1 MVWAYTQ
8 NATFNLLGYT
18 LSQVL
23 IWNEKMIESLMQLLS
38 DPNTWIAFLTLSAL
52 EIILGIDNIIFI
64 SVIANRLPLEIREKV
79 RRFGLLFALLTRILL
94 LLSLSWVMG
103 LTEPLFAIA
112 EKSISG
118 RDLILLLGGFFLIW
132 KASKE
137 IYIEVEVGEH
147 DDEGG
152 DTSSKSGTKSMLSLF
167 VGSVLQIGLLDII
180 FSLDSVITA
189 VGMVDQISI
198 MIAAVLASV
207 LIMLIAAKPIGDFVH
222 RHPSI
227 KVLALSFLTVVGV
240 VLIAEGMG
248 VHIPKGY
255 VYVAMAFSLSVEL
268 LNIRSR
274 EKRKK
279 QG

>member
-1 MVWAYTQ
+1 
-8 NATFNLLGYT
+8 
-18 LSQVL
+18 
-23 IWNEKMIESLMQLLS
+23 
-38 DPNTWIAFLTLSAL
+38 
-52 EIILGIDNIIFI
+52 
-64 SVIANRLPLEIREKV
+64 LPLEIREKV
-79 RRFGLLFALLTRILL
+79 RQFGLMFALVTRILL

-103 LTEPLFAIA
+103 LTATLFTISDH
-112 EKSISG
+112 EISG

-137 IYIEVEVGEH
+137 IYTEVEVGHH
-147 DDEGG
+147 DDELA
-152 DTSSKSGTKSMLSLF
+152 SASNANSKKTMFSLF
-167 VGSVLQIGLLDII
+167 IGSIVQIGLLDII

-189 VGMVDQISI
+189 VGMVDEISV

-207 LIMLIAAKPIGDFVH
+207 LIMLVAAKPIGDFVH

-274 EKRKK
+274 AKKKRR
-279 QG
+279 

>member
-1 MVWAYTQ
+1 
-8 NATFNLLGYT
+8 
-18 LSQVL
+18 
-23 IWNEKMIESLMQLLS
+23 MIESLLQLIS
-38 DPNTWIAFLTLSAL
+38 DPNAWIAFLTLSAL

-64 SVIANRLPLEIREKV
+64 SVIANRLPIEIREKV
-79 RRFGLLFALLTRILL
+79 RRFGLIFALVTRILL
-94 LLSLSWVMG
+94 LLSLSWVMS
-103 LTEPLFAIA
+103 LTNPLFTIA
-112 EKSISG
+112 DHAISG

-137 IYIEVEVGEH
+137 IYIEVEEGAH
-147 DDEGG
+147 NDETGSG
-152 DTSSKSGTKSMLSLF
+152 DHQSAAKSMTALF
-167 VGSVLQIGLLDII
+167 IGSVLQIGLLDII

-189 VGMVDQISI
+189 VGMVDDISV

-222 RHPSI
+222 HHPSI

-240 VLIAEGMG
+240 ILIAEGMG

-255 VYVAMAFSLSVEL
+255 VYVAMGFSLSVEL

-274 EKRKK
+274 EKKK
-279 QG
+279 KTRV

>member
-1 MVWAYTQ
+1 MLE
-8 NATFNLLGYT
+8 TFI
-18 LSQVL
+18 QL
-23 IWNEKMIESLMQLLS
+23 IS
-38 DPNTWIAFLTLSAL
+38 DPNAWIAFLTLSAL

-64 SVIANRLPLEIREKV
+64 SVIANRLPIEIREKV
-79 RRFGLLFALLTRILL
+79 RQFGLIFALLTRILL

-103 LTEPLFAIA
+103 LTNPLFNVADKA
-112 EKSISG
+112 ISG

-137 IYIEVEVGEH
+137 IYTEVEVGEH
-147 DDEGG
+147 DD
-152 DTSSKSGTKSMLSLF
+152 DLSNPNSANTQKSLSSLF
-167 VGSVLQIGLLDII
+167 IGSVVQIGLLDII

-189 VGMVDQISI
+189 VCMVDQIGV

-207 LIMLIAAKPIGDFVH
+207 FIMLIAAKPIGDFVH

-255 VYVAMAFSLSVEL
+255 VYVAMAFSLTVEL

-274 EKRKK
+274 EKKK
-279 QG
+279 KR

>member
-1 MVWAYTQ
+1 M
-8 NATFNLLGYT
+8 L
-18 LSQVL
+18 
-23 IWNEKMIESLMQLLS
+23 ESLLQFIS
-38 DPNTWIAFLTLSAL
+38 DPNIWIAFLTLSAL

-64 SVIANRLPLEIREKV
+64 SVIANRLPVQIREKV
-79 RRFGLLFALLTRILL
+79 RRFGLIFALLTRILL
-94 LLSLSWVMG
+94 LLSLSWVMS
-103 LTEPLFAIA
+103 LTSPLFTILGHALT
-112 EKSISG
+112 G

-137 IYIEVEVGEH
+137 IYVEVETGSH
-147 DDEGG
+147 G
-152 DTSSKSGTKSMLSLF
+152 DPEEEKGTAVIHKSHAMLFLTSI
-167 VGSVLQIGLLDII
+167 LQIGLLDII

-189 VGMVDQISI
+189 VGMVDEIGV

-222 RHPSI
+222 NHPSI

-240 VLIAEGMG
+240 VLLAEGMG

-255 VYVAMAFSLSVEL
+255 VYVAMAFSLFVEL

-274 EKRKK
+274 KK
-279 QG
+279 KTG

>member
-1 MVWAYTQ
+1 
-8 NATFNLLGYT
+8 
-18 LSQVL
+18 
-23 IWNEKMIESLMQLLS
+23 MIESSLQLLS
-38 DPNTWIAFLTLSAL
+38 DPNAWIAFLTLSAL
-52 EIILGIDNIIFI
+52 EIVLGIDNIIFI
-64 SVIANRLPLEIREKV
+64 SVIANRLPIEIREKV
-79 RRFGLLFALLTRILL
+79 RRFGLFFALATRILL

-103 LTEPLFAIA
+103 LTTPLFTFLEHA
-112 EKSISG
+112 ISG

-137 IYIEVEVGEH
+137 IYVEVEVGEH
-147 DDEGG
+147 EAQMES
-152 DTSSKSGTKSMLSLF
+152 TNNEAIKKSIPSLF
-167 VGSVLQIGLLDII
+167 IGSVIQIGILDII

-189 VGMVDQISI
+189 VGMVDQISV
-198 MIAAVLASV
+198 MIAAVIASI
-207 LIMLIAAKPIGDFVH
+207 LIMLIAAKPIGDFVQ

-255 VYVAMAFSLSVEL
+255 VYVAMAFSLTVEL

-274 EKRKK
+274 EKKK
-279 QG
+279 NQ